1 MLQGRAPLPA
11 DSNSRSLAIGI
22 VFDLVVIALGF
33 GAALFFLAMETTQ
46 STIVSQNGILLSSG
60 PLRYQQKLIPWQQI
74 T

>member
-11 DSNSRSLAIGI
+11 DSNSRFLAIGI